1 MSLSASSPARPL
13 LHGIQA
19 VRGLFA
25 VLVVCH
31 HIGVQSA
38 HYFGHDW
45 MGGFFNQSTY
55 RVDFFFVLSGFVLWT
70 AHQAEAGRPGAW
82 LGFLGKRLWRL
93 YPLLVVLTLLK
104 VLLLWLIPGRD
115 AGSYNLLPSLLAL
128 PQNSFPVIVAA
139 WFLPFEIYFVTAL
152 AACLALPRRA
162 SLPALVTWA
171 VMLSAA
177 GFFLGIRPSI
187 HGVGFLIHPF
197 VLEFAAGALAAECVR
212 RQSGGRRPLGML
224 LCGVALG
231 GLVFGASNHAWI
243 NASSVV
249 WPKLFWAAVFA
260 IGLAGLAL
268 WERSVALQNWHLK
281 DFLWVGRSSYSIF
294 LSHGIVLTGF
304 FSLMRPRILGLN
316 GIWLDGLL
324 LLMVPASVLVGVVVW
339 KCLERPLARCNF
351 SFWVNGFKAQIID
364 KTASGSAGGE
374 GGASTTP

>member
-212 RQSGGRRPLGML
+212 RQPGGRRPPRHAVVWCRLGRACVWGIESCMDQCVFGRL
-224 LCGVALG
+224 AKVVLGSRVCHRACRARAVGALRSAAKLASEGFSLG
-231 GLVFGASNHAWI
+231 GTLQLLHLSLPRHRPDGVLRPHAAQDSWLKWDMAGRAPAADGAGVGARRRGRVEVPGEAAGPLQLLFLGKWVQGTNH
-243 NASSVV
+243 
-249 WPKLFWAAVFA
+249 
-260 IGLAGLAL
+260 
-268 WERSVALQNWHLK
+268 
-281 DFLWVGRSSYSIF
+281 
-294 LSHGIVLTGF
+294 
-304 FSLMRPRILGLN
+304 
-316 GIWLDGLL
+316 
-324 LLMVPASVLVGVVVW
+324 
-339 KCLERPLARCNF
+339 
-351 SFWVNGFKAQIID
+351 
-364 KTASGSAGGE
+364 
-374 GGASTTP
+374 